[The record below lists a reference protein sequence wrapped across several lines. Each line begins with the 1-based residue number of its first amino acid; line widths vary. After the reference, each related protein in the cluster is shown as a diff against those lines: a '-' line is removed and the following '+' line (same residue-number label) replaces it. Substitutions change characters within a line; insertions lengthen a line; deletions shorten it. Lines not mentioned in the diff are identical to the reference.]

1 MRERYIEQDK
11 DGSQQPYLAVHH
23 EGFVGLHAVE
33 VHEGPLLA
41 AHHAASGSHSPGRVG
56 HVVVVRRVEELVQ
69 CLAHYIAGCYVGGHK
84 AAHIVVVV
92 AIDVIE

>member
-41 AHHAASGSHSPGRVG
+41 AHHAVSGSHSPGLVG
-56 HVVVVRRVEELVQ
+56 HVRRVEELVQ

-84 AAHIVVVV
+84 AAHIVVV
-92 AIDVIE
+92 AIDVIN